1 MHRFEQDVYINI
13 TGVELYTSMQKS
25 LELLSEQVYFETA
38 DKEVRDVII
47 ELVKSP
53 NLTDSKKQDIKSKM
67 KQAFQKHGKERGK
80 MQRQFLFI
88 VNNID
93 NATMTKGPYD
103 GTNYEDIIISVKFP
117 ENNVITSL
125 NIYISMYKGD
135 STFYYDIAYYTY
147 GKDSSDDEEEEDSSD
162 EESVDEDG
170 NYPWQKTI
178 ISDTDKNK
186 RKRAFKTLGL
196 DDTATQKQ
204 IQQAWKKKSR
214 QSHPDKNRN
223 GDKAKEKQQQINGAR
238 DTLLG
243 KLIKLKF

>member
-47 ELVKSP
+47 ELLKTL
-53 NLTDSKKQDIKSKM
+53 NLTDSMKQDIKSKM
-67 KQAFQKHGKERGK
+67 KQAFQKRGRERGN
-80 MQRQFLFI
+80 MQRQFLFV

-170 NYPWQKTI
+170 NYPWQKTVNT
-178 ISDTDKNK
+178 SMK
-186 RKRAFKTLGL
+186 RKRDDALKTLGL

-204 IQQAWKKKSR
+204 IRQAYLKKSK
-214 QSHPDKNRN
+214 QNHPDKNRN
-223 GDKAKEKQQQINGAR
+223 DDKATEKQQEINEAMK
-238 DTLLG
+238 TLR
-243 KLIKLKF
+243 KNLIKLKF

>member
-38 DKEVRDVII
+38 DKEVRKVII

-53 NLTDSKKQDIKSKM
+53 NLTDSMKQDIKSKI
-67 KQAFQKHGKERGK
+67 KQAFQTRLKQPDK
-80 MQRQFLFI
+80 MQTQFMF
-88 VNNID
+88 VKNNID

-170 NYPWQKTI
+170 NYPWQKTVNT
-178 ISDTDKNK
+178 SMK
-186 RKRAFKTLGL
+186 RKRKDALKTLGL

-204 IQQAWKKKSR
+204 IEQAFRKKSR
-214 QSHPDKNRN
+214 QTHPDKNRN
-223 GDKAKEKQQQINGAR
+223 DKEAKEKQQILNAAK

>member
-1 MHRFEQDVYINI
+1 MYN
-13 TGVELYTSMQKS
+13 SMQKS
-25 LELLSEQVYFETA
+25 PKLLSEPVYFETA
-38 DKEVRDVII
+38 DDEVRKVIMQ
-47 ELVKSP
+47 LVKTL
-53 NLTDSKKQDIKSKM
+53 NLTDSMKQDIKSKM
-67 KQAFQKHGKERGK
+67 KQAFQKRGRERGN

-93 NATMTKGPYD
+93 NATMTKGQYD

-125 NIYISMYKGD
+125 DIYISMYKGD

-170 NYPWQKTI
+170 NYPWQKTVNT
-178 ISDTDKNK
+178 SMK
-186 RKRAFKTLGL
+186 RKRDDALKTLGL
-196 DDTATQKQ
+196 NDTATQKQ
-204 IQQAWKKKSR
+204 IQRAYWKKSK
-214 QSHPDKNRN
+214 QTHPDKNRN
-223 GDKAKEKQQQINGAR
+223 DKEAAKEKQQILNAAK

>member
-1 MHRFEQDVYINI
+1 
-13 TGVELYTSMQKS
+13 MQKS
-25 LELLSEQVYFETA
+25 PKLLSEPVYFETA
-38 DKEVRDVII
+38 DDEVRKVIMQ
-47 ELVKSP
+47 LVKTL
-53 NLTDSKKQDIKSKM
+53 NLTDSMKQDIKSKM
-67 KQAFQKHGKERGK
+67 KQAFQKRGRERGN

-93 NATMTKGPYD
+93 NATMTKGQYD

-125 NIYISMYKGD
+125 DIYISMYKGD

-170 NYPWQKTI
+170 NYPWQKTVNT
-178 ISDTDKNK
+178 SMK
-186 RKRAFKTLGL
+186 RKRDDALKTLGL
-196 DDTATQKQ
+196 NETATQKQ
-204 IQQAWKKKSR
+204 IQRAYWKKSK
-214 QSHPDKNRN
+214 QTHPDKNRN
-223 GDKAKEKQQQINGAR
+223 DKEAAKEKQQILNAAK

>member
-1 MHRFEQDVYINI
+1 
-13 TGVELYTSMQKS
+13 MQKS
-25 LELLSEQVYFETA
+25 PKLLSEPVYFETA
-38 DKEVRDVII
+38 DDEVRKVIMQ
-47 ELVKSP
+47 LVKTL
-53 NLTDSKKQDIKSKM
+53 NLTDSMKQDIKSKM
-67 KQAFQKHGKERGK
+67 KQAFQKRGRERGN

-93 NATMTKGPYD
+93 NATMTKGQYD

-125 NIYISMYKGD
+125 DIYISMYKGD

-170 NYPWQKTI
+170 NYPWQKTVNT
-178 ISDTDKNK
+178 SMK
-186 RKRAFKTLGL
+186 RKRDDALKTLGL
-196 DDTATQKQ
+196 NDTATQKQ
-204 IQQAWKKKSR
+204 IQRAYWKKSK
-214 QSHPDKNRN
+214 QTHPDKNRN
-223 GDKAKEKQQQINGAR
+223 DKEAAKEKQQILNAAK

>member
-25 LELLSEQVYFETA
+25 PKLLSEKVYFETA
-38 DKEVRDVII
+38 DKEVRGKII

-53 NLTDSKKQDIKSKM
+53 NLTDSMKQDIKSKM
-67 KQAFQKHGKERGK
+67 KQAFQTRLKQPDK

-93 NATMTKGPYD
+93 NATMNKGPYD
-103 GTNYEDIIISVKFP
+103 GSNYEDIIISVAFP

-135 STFYYDIAYYTY
+135 YNFYYDIAYYTSR
-147 GKDSSDDEEEEDSSD
+147 KDSSDDEEEEDSSED
-162 EESVDEDG
+162 DSADEDG
-170 NYPWQKTI
+170 NYPWQKTVNTSI
-178 ISDTDKNK
+178 K
-186 RKRAFKTLGL
+186 RKRDDALKTLGL

-204 IQQAWKKKSR
+204 IQRAYYKKSK
-214 QSHPDKNRN
+214 QTHPDKNRN
-223 GDKAKEKQQQINGAR
+223 DKEAKEKQQILNAAK